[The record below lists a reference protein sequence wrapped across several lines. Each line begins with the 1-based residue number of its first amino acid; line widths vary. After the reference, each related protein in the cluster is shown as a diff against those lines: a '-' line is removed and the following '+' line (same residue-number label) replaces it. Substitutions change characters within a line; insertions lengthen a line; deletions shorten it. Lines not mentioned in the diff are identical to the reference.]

1 MGKTT
6 IGWTDVTLQLSR
18 GCDPVSPGCANC
30 WAAEIAAR
38 FSGPGLAFEGLA
50 KFKTDG
56 RRKLAVWTKAP
67 VQLVPEAMLTA
78 LSWRKPK
85 RVFVNSV
92 SDLFHGDIPFE
103 YIAAWWAVM
112 AATPHITYQIVTKRA
127 ARMPVFFAWTKD
139 NGGPDHW
146 LRCALDL
153 FLEQAAAHARAGRAD
168 ETKQW
173 AKAKVRLFEAF
184 KAVTATAEL
193 VRKTTLLALPNVWLL
208 TSTENQETFDERVPH
223 LLSCPAVVHGVSA
236 EPLLGP
242 IDMGLDRW
250 VRLPHA
256 VHSDGFPGVPLPALT
271 AEPGIYKAKSNRL
284 GALSVRVRTGGHGEL
299 GIKPGE
305 FERLHLRWVIVGGES
320 GDNARPCA
328 EAWVRDT
335 AKQVAV
341 AKSRGA
347 NVALFVK
354 QLGSRPTGSPDCT
367 GCEGEQFEGTACLR
381 CGDTVELADGMRVLH
396 LKHGKGEDPGEWSP
410 DLRVQEFPV
419 PA

>member
-50 KFKTDG
+50 RFKTDG

-127 ARMPVFFAWTKD
+127 ARMLEFFE
-139 NGGPDHW
+139 W
-146 LRCALDL
+146 LERPHG
-153 FLEQAAAHARAGRAD
+153 EPARAGISACGAYAYNLCQER
-168 ETKQW
+168 
-173 AKAKVRLFEAF
+173 
-184 KAVTATAEL
+184 AVTAETPGDQKLQQRWLNASGR
-193 VRKTTLLALPNVWLL
+193 VYDMWMKGWDSVALPNVWLL
-208 TSTENQETFDERVPH
+208 VSTENQETFDERVPH

-242 IDMGLDRW
+242 IDLSRYLRPQQEAEERPRGLIALWR
-250 VRLPHA
+250 
-256 VHSDGFPGVPLPALT
+256 PA
-271 AEPGIYKAKSNRL
+271 
-284 GALSVRVRTGGHGEL
+284 
-299 GIKPGE
+299 
-305 FERLHLRWVIVGGES
+305 LRWVIVGGES

-328 EAWVRDT
+328 EAWISNMVKQIRDE
-335 AKQVAV
+335 QGVPVA
-341 AKSRGA
+341 G
-347 NVALFVK
+347 FVK

-396 LKHGKGEDPGEWSP
+396 LKHGKGEDPDEWSP
-410 DLRVQEFPV
+410 NLRVQEFPV

>member
-1 MGKTT
+1 M
-6 IGWTDVTLQLSR
+6 
-18 GCDPVSPGCANC
+18 
-30 WAAEIAAR
+30 
-38 FSGPGLAFEGLA
+38 
-50 KFKTDG
+50 
-56 RRKLAVWTKAP
+56 
-67 VQLVPEAMLTA
+67 
-78 LSWRKPK
+78 
-85 RVFVNSV
+85 
-92 SDLFHGDIPFE
+92 
-103 YIAAWWAVM
+103 
-112 AATPHITYQIVTKRA
+112 
-127 ARMPVFFAWTKD
+127 
-139 NGGPDHW
+139 
-146 LRCALDL
+146 
-153 FLEQAAAHARAGRAD
+153 
-168 ETKQW
+168 
-173 AKAKVRLFEAF
+173 
-184 KAVTATAEL
+184 
-193 VRKTTLLALPNVWLL
+193 
-208 TSTENQETFDERVPH
+208 
-223 LLSCPAVVHGVSA
+223 SA

-271 AEPGIYKAKSNRL
+271 VEPGIYKAKSNRL
-284 GALSVRVRTGGHGEL
+284 GALSVRVRPGDHGEL

-320 GDNARPCA
+320 GYTARPCA

-396 LKHGKGEDPGEWSP
+396 LRHGKGEDPDEWSP

-419 PA
+419 P